1 MNSDYE
7 TFPAQVYAESV
18 LAPDLD
24 IYKQHFSTPLHE
36 INLAHGVML
45 AEKQLLQHADSASIL
60 AALLKIDTD
69 RPWAD
74 QKFDG
79 SFEDLFF
86 LIERELGC
94 LVGEETAGR
103 LHTGR
108 SRNDMEHT
116 MFRMQLR
123 GRLLRLLEQYDSL
136 ADRFLERA
144 ERGVEEILLLYTHG
158 QPAQVSVLGHYL
170 GAAIEFILRDMTRL
184 MAALEDVNK
193 CPMGAAAITTSGFD
207 LDRERVAALLGFSGI
222 VENSYGA
229 IANVDYITAS
239 YAAIRLGCI
248 HLGRLVQ
255 DLVTWTGFEV
265 SQIEVADGFVQVSS
279 IMPQKRNPVPLEHL
293 RLKFSLAAG
302 GADQIV
308 QTMHNTPFADMNDS
322 ERETQAAGFGVFE
335 RLDQAL
341 PLLGSFVEAM
351 KTNRTSIESRIQ
363 KSMAT
368 ITELADTLVRSEG
381 IGFRAAHQVASKL
394 SREALSNG
402 FGFNELPWDLF
413 ARTFEELVGRPPQV
427 EREVLMSAVSP
438 ENFIAVRETPGGPG
452 PNVLSEALAG
462 YKDRLASLNA
472 GAEDMRKRITQANAL
487 RNRLVSDIIA
497 GGGVVDGRSQA

>member
-1 MNSDYE
+1 MNPDYE
-7 TFPAQVYAESV
+7 TFPAKVYADSV
-18 LAPDLD
+18 LAPDFD
-24 IYKQHFSTPLHE
+24 IYKQHFSTSLHE

-45 AEKQLLQHADSASIL
+45 AEQQLLQNKDSATIL
-60 AALLKIDTD
+60 AALLKIDED
-69 RPWAD
+69 RPWVD

-86 LIERELGC
+86 LIERELGRQ
-94 LVGEETAGR
+94 VGQDTAGR

-123 GRLLRLLEQYDSL
+123 GRLLGLLEQYGAL
-136 ADRFLERA
+136 ADCFLTRA
-144 ERGVEEILLLYTHG
+144 DQGIDETVLLYTHG

-170 GAAIEFILRDMTRL
+170 GAAIEFILRDMIRL

-207 LDRERVAALLGFSGI
+207 LDRNRVAALLGFSGI

-265 SQIEVADGFVQVSS
+265 SQIDVTDGFVQVSS

-322 ERETQAAGFGVFE
+322 ERETQAAGFEVFE
-335 RLDQAL
+335 RLDHAL

-368 ITELADTLVRSEG
+368 ITEVADTLVRAEG

-394 SREALSNG
+394 AREALANR
-402 FGFNELPWDLF
+402 FGFDELPWDLF
-413 ARTFEELVGRPPQV
+413 ARTFEELVGRPPLV
-427 EREVLMSAVSP
+427 ERDVLVCAASP
-438 ENFIAVRETPGGPG
+438 ENFIAVREIPGGPG
-452 PNVLSEALAG
+452 PYVLREALVG
-462 YKDRLASLNA
+462 YTDRLARLRA
-472 GAEDMRKRITQANAL
+472 DAEDVRKRIAQANAL

-497 GGGVVDGRSQA
+497 GGDAGDGTSQA

>member
-1 MNSDYE
+1 MALDYDS
-7 TFPAQVYAESV
+7 FPASIYAQSV

-24 IYKQHFSTPLHE
+24 VYRQHFSAPLHA
-36 INLAHGVML
+36 INLSHGVML
-45 AEKQLLQHADSASIL
+45 AEIGLIQSADASAIL
-60 AALLKIDTD
+60 DALNGIDRE
-69 RPWAD
+69 RPWAN
-74 QKFDG
+74 QLFDG

-86 LIERELGC
+86 LIEQELGRR
-94 LVGEETAGR
+94 VGDETAGR

-116 MFRMQLR
+116 MFRIQLR
-123 GRLLRLLEQYDSL
+123 ARLLTLLKRYEDMADQFL
-136 ADRFLERA
+136 ARA
-144 ERGVEEILLLYTHG
+144 EKGIDETVLLYTHG

-170 GAAIEFILRDMTRL
+170 GAAIEFILRDMTRIL
-184 MAALEDVNK
+184 AALEEVNY

-207 LDRERVAALLGFSGI
+207 LNRHRVAELLGFPGI

-239 YAAIRLGCI
+239 YASIRLGCI

-265 SQIEVADGFVQVSS
+265 SQIDVPDGFVQISS

-322 ERETQAAGFGVFE
+322 ERETQATGFEVFE
-335 RLDQAL
+335 RLDHAL
-341 PLLGSFVEAM
+341 PLLGGFVEAM
-351 KTNRTSIESRIQ
+351 KTNPASIESRIQ

-368 ITELADTLVRSEG
+368 ITELADTLVRGEG
-381 IGFRAAHQVASKL
+381 IGFRPAHYIASKL
-394 SREALSNG
+394 AREALAHG
-402 FGFNELPWDLF
+402 IGLDELSWDLF
-413 ARTFEELVGRPPQV
+413 AQTFEEVVGRPTQV
-427 EREVLMSAVSP
+427 DREVLASATST
-438 ENFIAVRETPGGPG
+438 ENFVAVREMPGGPG
-452 PNVLSEALAG
+452 PRVLRVALVG
-462 YKDRLASLNA
+462 YKDRLEGLKSRT
-472 GAEDMRKRITQANAL
+472 EDVRKRIIQADAL
-487 RNRLVSDIIA
+487 RDRLVSNFIA
-497 GGGVVDGRSQA
+497 GEA

>member
-1 MNSDYE
+1 MASDYDS
-7 TFPAQVYAESV
+7 FPASVYAQSV

-24 IYKQHFSTPLHE
+24 VYRQHFSAPLHA
-36 INLAHGVML
+36 INLAHCVML
-45 AEKQLLQHADSASIL
+45 AERGLLQSADASAIL
-60 AALLKIDTD
+60 DALIGIDLE
-69 RPWAD
+69 RPWAN
-74 QKFDG
+74 QLFDG

-86 LIERELGC
+86 LIEQELGRR
-94 LVGEETAGR
+94 VGDETAGR

-116 MFRMQLR
+116 MFRIQLR
-123 GRLLRLLEQYDSL
+123 AHLLALLRRYEDMADQFL
-136 ADRFLERA
+136 ARA
-144 ERGVEEILLLYTHG
+144 ETGIDETVLLYTHG

-170 GAAIEFILRDMTRL
+170 GAAIEFTLRDMTRIL
-184 MAALEDVNK
+184 AALEEVNH

-207 LDRERVAALLGFSGI
+207 LNRHRVAELLGFPAI

-239 YAAIRLGCI
+239 YASIRLGCI

-265 SQIEVADGFVQVSS
+265 SQIDVADGFVQISS

-322 ERETQAAGFGVFE
+322 ERETQATGFEVFE

-341 PLLGSFVEAM
+341 PLLGGFVEAM

-368 ITELADTLVRSEG
+368 ITELADTLVRAES
-381 IGFRAAHQVASKL
+381 IGFRAAHHVASKL
-394 SREALSNG
+394 AREALANG
-402 FGFNELPWDLF
+402 IGFDELSWDLF
-413 ARTFEELVGRPPQV
+413 SRTFEEVVGRPPHV
-427 EREVLMSAVSP
+427 DREVLASATSP
-438 ENFIAVRETPGGPG
+438 ENFVAVREMPGGPG
-452 PNVLSEALAG
+452 PRVLRAALAS
-462 YKDRLASLNA
+462 YADRLAGLKA
-472 GAEDMRKRITQANAL
+472 GAEEVRKRIVRADAL
-487 RNRLVSDIIA
+487 RDRLVSDFIA
-497 GGGVVDGRSQA
+497 GEA

>member
-1 MNSDYE
+1 MNPDYN
-7 TFPAQVYAESV
+7 TFPASVYATSV
-18 LAPDLD
+18 LAPDLEV
-24 IYKQHFSTPLHE
+24 YKQHFSAPLHS
-36 INLAHGVML
+36 INLAHGAML
-45 AEKQLLQHADSASIL
+45 AEQGLLQ
-60 AALLKIDTD
+60 DTD
-69 RPWAD
+69 ASAILDALIRIDQHRAWAD
-74 QKFDG
+74 QEFDG
-79 SFEDLFF
+79 TFEDLFF
-86 LIERELGC
+86 LIEQELGRQ
-94 LVGEETAGR
+94 VGEETAGR

-123 GRLLRLLEQYDSL
+123 VRLLGLLDQYGAL

-144 ERGVEEILLLYTHG
+144 ERGIDETVLLYTHG

-170 GAAIEFILRDMTRL
+170 GAAIEFVLRDMARIR
-184 MAALEDVNK
+184 AALEEVNH
-193 CPMGAAAITTSGFD
+193 CPMGAAAITTSGFA
-207 LDRERVAALLGFSGI
+207 LDRDRVAELLGFQGI

-239 YAAIRLGCI
+239 YSAIRLGCI

-265 SQIEVADGFVQVSS
+265 SQINVADGFVQISS

-293 RLKFSLAAG
+293 RLKLSLAGG

-322 ERETQAAGFGVFE
+322 ERETQAAGFEVFD
-335 RLDQAL
+335 RLDHAL

-351 KTNRTSIESRIQ
+351 KTNRASIERRIQ

-368 ITELADTLVRSEG
+368 ITELADTLVRAEG
-381 IGFRAAHQVASKL
+381 IGFRAAHKVASKL
-394 SREALSNG
+394 AREALAHRIG
-402 FGFNELPWDLF
+402 FDELPWDLF
-413 ARTFEELVGRPPQV
+413 VGTFEELVGRAPYV
-427 EREVLMSAVSP
+427 ERDVLASATNT
-438 ENFIAVRETPGGPG
+438 ENFIAVREIPGGPG
-452 PNVLSEALAG
+452 PYVLREALAG
-462 YKDRLASLNA
+462 YADRLRSLKA
-472 GAEDMRKRITQANAL
+472 GAEDVRKRIAQAEAL

-497 GGGVVDGRSQA
+497 GEA

>member
-1 MNSDYE
+1 MNSDYD
-7 TFPAQVYAESV
+7 TFPARVYADSV

-24 IYKQHFSTPLHE
+24 IYKQHFSAPLHA

-45 AEKQLLQHADSASIL
+45 AEQNLLQPADSAAIL
-60 AALLKIDTD
+60 AALLKIDKD

-74 QKFDG
+74 QEFDG

-94 LVGEETAGR
+94 QVGEETAGR

-116 MFRMQLR
+116 MFRMELR
-123 GRLLRLLEQYDSL
+123 GRLLELLEQYGAL
-136 ADRFLERA
+136 ADRFLGRA
-144 ERGVEEILLLYTHG
+144 GQGIDETVLLYTHG

-170 GAAIEFILRDMTRL
+170 GAAIEFVLRDMTRL

-207 LDRERVAALLGFSGI
+207 LDRNRVAALLGFTGI

-239 YAAIRLGCI
+239 YSSIRIGCI

-265 SQIEVADGFVQVSS
+265 SQIDVSDGFVQISS

-322 ERETQAAGFGVFE
+322 ERETQAAGFEVFE

-351 KTNRTSIESRIQ
+351 KTNRASVESRIQ

-368 ITELADTLVRSEG
+368 ITELADTLVRAEG
-381 IGFRAAHQVASKL
+381 IGFRAAHKVASKL
-394 SREALSNG
+394 AREALAHRIG
-402 FGFNELPWDLF
+402 FDELPWDLF
-413 ARTFEELVGRPPQV
+413 VGTFEELVGRPPYV
-427 EREVLMSAVSP
+427 ERDVLASATST
-438 ENFIAVRETPGGPG
+438 ENFIAVREIPGGPG
-452 PNVLSEALAG
+452 PYVLREALAG
-462 YKDRLASLNA
+462 YADRLRSLKA
-472 GAEDMRKRITQANAL
+472 GAEDVRKRIAQAEAL

-497 GGGVVDGRSQA
+497 GEA

>member
-1 MNSDYE
+1 MNSDYD
-7 TFPAQVYAESV
+7 TFPAQVYADSV
-18 LAPDLD
+18 LAPDLG
-24 IYKQHFSTPLHE
+24 IYKQHFSTPLHA
-36 INLAHGVML
+36 INLAHGLML
-45 AEKQLLQHADSASIL
+45 AEQHLLQPADGAAIL
-60 AALLKIDTD
+60 AALLKIDKD

-74 QKFDG
+74 QEFDG

-86 LIERELGC
+86 WIERALGRH
-94 LVGEETAGR
+94 VGEETAGR

-123 GRLLRLLEQYDSL
+123 GRLLGLLEQYGTL
-136 ADRFLERA
+136 ADRFLVRA
-144 ERGVEEILLLYTHG
+144 GQGIDETVLLYTHG

-170 GAAIEFILRDMTRL
+170 GAAIEFVLRDMARL
-184 MAALEDVNK
+184 MAALEDVNN
-193 CPMGAAAITTSGFD
+193 CPMGAAAITTSGFG
-207 LDRERVAALLGFSGI
+207 LDRDRVAALLGFSGI

-239 YAAIRLGCI
+239 YASIRLGCI

-265 SQIEVADGFVQVSS
+265 SQIDVADGFVQISS

-322 ERETQAAGFGVFE
+322 ERETQAAGFEVFE
-335 RLDQAL
+335 RLDHAL

-351 KTNRTSIESRIQ
+351 KTNRASIESRIQ

-368 ITELADTLVRSEG
+368 ITELADTLVRAEG
-381 IGFRAAHQVASKL
+381 IGFRAAHHIASKL
-394 SREALSNG
+394 AREALAHRIG
-402 FGFNELPWDLF
+402 FDELPWDLF
-413 ARTFEELVGRPPQV
+413 AQTFEELVGRPPHV
-427 EREVLMSAVSP
+427 ERDVLVNATSP
-438 ENFIAVRETPGGPG
+438 ENFVAVREMPGGPG
-452 PNVLSEALAG
+452 PHVLREALAG
-462 YKDRLASLNA
+462 YADRLAGLKA
-472 GAEDMRKRITQANAL
+472 GAEEVRKRIAQADAL
-487 RNRLVSDIIA
+487 RNRLVSNVIA
-497 GGGVVDGRSQA
+497 GEA

>member
-1 MNSDYE
+1 MSADYDS
-7 TFPAQVYAESV
+7 FPAAIYAQSV
-18 LAPDLD
+18 LAPDLEV
-24 IYKQHFSTPLHE
+24 YKQHFSGPLHE
-36 INLAHGVML
+36 INLAHGLML
-45 AEKQLLQHADSASIL
+45 AEKGLLQPADAGAIL
-60 AALLKIDTD
+60 DALIRIDRD
-69 RPWAD
+69 RPWAA
-74 QKFDG
+74 QAFDG

-86 LIERELGC
+86 LIEQELGRQ
-94 LVGEETAGR
+94 VGDETAGR

-123 GRLLRLLEQYDSL
+123 LRLLALLRRYEEMTDQFL
-136 ADRFLERA
+136 ARA
-144 ERGVEEILLLYTHG
+144 QTGIEETVLLYTHG

-170 GAAIEFILRDMTRL
+170 GAAIEFILRDMTRIL
-184 MAALEDVNK
+184 AALEEVNH

-207 LDRERVAALLGFSGI
+207 LDRHRVAELLGFPGI

-239 YAAIRLGCI
+239 YASIRLGCI

-265 SQIEVADGFVQVSS
+265 SQIDVADGFVQISS

-293 RLKFSLAAG
+293 RLKLSLAAG

-322 ERETQAAGFGVFE
+322 ERETQAAGFEVFE
-335 RLDQAL
+335 RLDHAL

-351 KTNRTSIESRIQ
+351 KTNRASIESRIQ

-368 ITELADTLVRSEG
+368 ITELADTLVRVEG
-381 IGFRAAHQVASKL
+381 IGFRAAHHVASKL
-394 SREALSNG
+394 AREALAQGRG
-402 FGFNELPWDLF
+402 FDELSWDLF
-413 ARTFEELVGRPPQV
+413 ARTFEEVVGRPPHV
-427 EREVLMSAVSP
+427 DRDVLANATSP
-438 ENFIAVRETPGGPG
+438 ENFVVVREMPGGPG
-452 PNVLSEALAG
+452 PRVLREALVG
-462 YKDRLASLNA
+462 YADRLAGLKA
-472 GAEDMRKRITQANAL
+472 RAADVRKRIAQANEL
-487 RNRLVSDIIA
+487 RDRLISDFISGEA
-497 GGGVVDGRSQA
+497 

>member
-1 MNSDYE
+1 MSADYDS
-7 TFPAQVYAESV
+7 FPAAIYAQSV
-18 LAPDLD
+18 LAPDLEV
-24 IYKQHFSTPLHE
+24 YKQHFSGPLHE
-36 INLAHGVML
+36 INLAHGLML
-45 AEKQLLQHADSASIL
+45 AEKGLLQPADAGAIL
-60 AALLKIDTD
+60 DALIRIDRD
-69 RPWAD
+69 RPWAA
-74 QKFDG
+74 QAFDG

-86 LIERELGC
+86 LIEQELGRQ
-94 LVGEETAGR
+94 VGDETAGR

-123 GRLLRLLEQYDSL
+123 LRLLALLRRYEEMTDQFL
-136 ADRFLERA
+136 ARA
-144 ERGVEEILLLYTHG
+144 QTGIEETVLLYTHG

-170 GAAIEFILRDMTRL
+170 GAAIEFILRDMTRIL
-184 MAALEDVNK
+184 AALEEVNH

-207 LDRERVAALLGFSGI
+207 LDRHRVAELLGFPGI

-239 YAAIRLGCI
+239 YASIRLGCI

-265 SQIEVADGFVQVSS
+265 SQIDVADGFVQISS

-293 RLKFSLAAG
+293 RLKLSLAAG

-322 ERETQAAGFGVFE
+322 ERETQAAGFEVFE
-335 RLDQAL
+335 RLDHAL

-351 KTNRTSIESRIQ
+351 KTNRASIESRIQ

-368 ITELADTLVRSEG
+368 ITELADTLVRVEG
-381 IGFRAAHQVASKL
+381 IGFRAAHHVASKL
-394 SREALSNG
+394 AREALAQGRG
-402 FGFNELPWDLF
+402 FDELSWDLF
-413 ARTFEELVGRPPQV
+413 ARTFEEVVGRPPHV
-427 EREVLMSAVSP
+427 DRDVLANATSL
-438 ENFIAVRETPGGPG
+438 ENFVVVREMPGGPG
-452 PNVLSEALAG
+452 PRVLREALVG
-462 YKDRLASLNA
+462 YADRLAGLKA
-472 GAEDMRKRITQANAL
+472 RAADVLKRIAQANEL
-487 RNRLVSDIIA
+487 RDRLISDFISGEA
-497 GGGVVDGRSQA
+497 

>member
-1 MNSDYE
+1 MTSDYDR
-7 TFPAQVYAESV
+7 FPASIYAKSV

-24 IYKQHFSTPLHE
+24 VYRQHFSAPLHS
-36 INLAHGVML
+36 INIAHGVML
-45 AEKQLLQHADSASIL
+45 AEQGLLQSTDARAIL
-60 AALLKIDTD
+60 GALTNINRE

-74 QKFDG
+74 QVFDG

-86 LIERELGC
+86 LIEQELGRR
-94 LVGEETAGR
+94 LGHEMAGR

-123 GRLLRLLEQYDSL
+123 ARLLTLLSRYEEVAEQFL
-136 ADRFLERA
+136 ARA
-144 ERGVEEILLLYTHG
+144 RTGIEETVLLYTHG

-170 GAAIEFILRDMTRL
+170 GAAIEFILRDVTRIL
-184 MAALEDVNK
+184 AALEEVNH
-193 CPMGAAAITTSGFD
+193 CPMGAAAITTSGFN
-207 LDRERVAALLGFSGI
+207 LNRHRVAELLGFPGI

-239 YAAIRLGCI
+239 YSSIRIGCI

-265 SQIEVADGFVQVSS
+265 SQIDVADGFVQISS

-302 GADQIV
+302 GAEQIV

-322 ERETQAAGFGVFE
+322 ERETQATGFQVFE
-335 RLDQAL
+335 RLDHAL

-351 KTNRTSIESRIQ
+351 KTNPASIERRIQ

-368 ITELADTLVRSEG
+368 ITELADTLVRAEG
-381 IGFRAAHQVASKL
+381 IGFRAAHHVASKL
-394 SREALSNG
+394 AREAMGHGIGLDELS
-402 FGFNELPWDLF
+402 WDLF
-413 ARTFEELVGRPPQV
+413 TSAFEDVVGRPTNV
-427 EREVLMSAVSP
+427 NKNVLAKATSP
-438 ENFIAVRETPGGPG
+438 KNFVAVREMPGGPG
-452 PNVLSEALAG
+452 PRVLRQALAG
-462 YKDRLASLNA
+462 YADRLIELKAR
-472 GAEDMRKRITQANAL
+472 AEDVRKRIAEADEQC
-487 RNRLVSDIIA
+487 NRLVSDFIS
-497 GGGVVDGRSQA
+497 GEV

>member
-1 MNSDYE
+1 MNSDYDS
-7 TFPAQVYAESV
+7 FPAQVYADSV

-24 IYKQHFSTPLHE
+24 IYKQHFSAPLHA

-45 AEKQLLQHADSASIL
+45 AEQHLLQPADSAAIL
-60 AALLKIDTD
+60 VALLKIDKD

-74 QKFDG
+74 QEFDG

-86 LIERELGC
+86 LIERALGRQ
-94 LVGEETAGR
+94 VGEETAGR

-123 GRLLRLLEQYDSL
+123 GRLLRLLEQYGTL
-136 ADRFLERA
+136 AERFLARA
-144 ERGVEEILLLYTHG
+144 GQGIDETVLLYTHG

-184 MAALEDVNK
+184 MAALEDVNR

-239 YAAIRLGCI
+239 YASIRLGCI

-265 SQIEVADGFVQVSS
+265 SQIDVADGFVQISS

-302 GADQIV
+302 GAEQIV

-322 ERETQAAGFGVFE
+322 ERETQAAGFEVFE
-335 RLDQAL
+335 RLDHAL
-341 PLLGSFVEAM
+341 PLLGSFIEAM
-351 KTNRTSIESRIQ
+351 KTNRASIENRIQ

-368 ITELADTLVRSEG
+368 ITELADTLVRTEG
-381 IGFRAAHQVASKL
+381 IGFRAAHHVASKL
-394 SREALSNG
+394 AREALARRIG
-402 FGFNELPWDLF
+402 FDELTWDLF

-427 EREVLMSAVSP
+427 ERDVLASATSP
-438 ENFIAVRETPGGPG
+438 ENFVAVREMPGGPG
-452 PNVLSEALAG
+452 PYVLREALTG
-462 YKDRLASLNA
+462 YADTLVGLKAE
-472 GAEDMRKRITQANAL
+472 AEDIRKRIAQADAL
-487 RNRLVSDIIA
+487 RNRLVSDVIA
-497 GGGVVDGRSQA
+497 GEA